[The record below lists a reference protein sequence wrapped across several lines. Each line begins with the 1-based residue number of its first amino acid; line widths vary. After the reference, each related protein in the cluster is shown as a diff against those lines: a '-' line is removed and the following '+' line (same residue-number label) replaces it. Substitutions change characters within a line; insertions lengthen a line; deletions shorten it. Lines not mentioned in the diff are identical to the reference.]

1 MIIKKYKMFLESLK
15 ELSPKDILNELGME
29 LVDDGLYVNF
39 PKDNKFSGRFYMAI
53 SDYDKVFCENYPEDD
68 LDWLYNKPIMMEFYN
83 QLEDFGLKI
92 NKDYKIY
99 GGGTGVNLVFED
111 EKVVKL

>member
-1 MIIKKYKMFLESLK
+1 MLIKKFNMFLESLK
-15 ELSPKDILNELGME
+15 ELSTEDILREISIE
-29 LVDDGLYVNF
+29 LVDAGLYVSF

-53 SDYDKVFCENYPEDD
+53 SDDDKVFCKNYPEDD

-83 QLEDFGLKI
+83 QLEDFGLKRD
-92 NKDYKIY
+92 KDYKIY